1 MCSNVCNI
9 GLLEMQLNNIDTS
22 LLVNRYDFGSKLGE
36 IEISNAC

>member
-22 LLVNRYDFGSKLGE
+22 LFVIIYRYDFGSKLGE
-36 IEISNAC
+36 LEI